1 VGGGVVF
8 RVGPDLFF
16 LPASVATKVMP
27 MPEVARVPGA
37 PDEIAGFTLIGG
49 GTVPVVRLGDVPRKR
64 GPMLVVTHMGER
76 IALVGLEIVATGPF
90 EGQEAGGGETVTH
103 AGRTARLFDVAA
115 LVAKVKDGRWAV

>member
-8 RVGPDLFF
+8 RVGPDVFF

-37 PDEIAGFTLIGG
+37 PPEIAGFTLVGG
-49 GTVPVVRLGDVPRKR
+49 ATVPVVAIGDVPRKR
-64 GPMLVVTHMGER
+64 GPMLLVTHLGER
-76 IALVGLEIVATGPF
+76 IALVGLEILATGRF
-90 EGQEAGGGETVTH
+90 EAEGEGVTH
-103 AGRTARLFDVAA
+103 GGRTARLFDVAA